1 MSEGGSAGVKEVRR
15 AGVLLLVLHGVG
27 DALIMV
33 TVPDLHVIVFLGVV
47 GAAEGRGVG
56 MLRVAECKAAGRW
69 RVPARRCGLRVSRGI
84 SRVDERYI
92 HLSSPAR
99 TAPWRV

>member
-1 MSEGGSAGVKEVRR
+1 MSEGGSASVREVRR

-56 MLRVAECKAAGRW
+56 MLRVAEWKAAGRW
-69 RVPARRCGLRVSRGI
+69 RVPARRCGLRESRGI

-92 HLSSPAR
+92 RLSSPAR
-99 TAPWRV
+99 TAP